1 MNLIDGGIQ
10 HSKLFAHMPLFDEIT
25 YEGGFENKV
34 RKYRAVRED
43 QPCQIL
49 ALDVIRKDEAIIWD
63 AFEDLIKRS
72 IAQAA
77 AGVRGVFTFE
87 LLSMDI
93 HREVKTFNHNEISEV
108 LINHARKSRPGE
120 KRLIKYSSVY
130 GILQNLNIVDWG
142 KITLKT
148 AVDVFKDKPCFLDLL
163 VKALIKNFEF
173 AHDPGILLLNDLS
186 QAPLFDPK
194 DQDQQQ
200 RLKAV
205 IEKQIPKSIE
215 FLPEIYVQ
223 DKNGVRE
230 LLSGSVIV

>member
-10 HSKLFAHMPLFDEIT
+10 HSRMFLHMPLFDEIS
-25 YEGGFENKV
+25 YQGSFENKV
-34 RKYRAVRED
+34 KKFRAVHED

-49 ALDVIRKDEAIIWD
+49 ALDVIRKDEEVIWD
-63 AFEDLIKRS
+63 AFLDLIKRS
-72 IAQAA
+72 VAQAA
-77 AGVRGVFTFE
+77 AAVRGVYTFE
-87 LLSMDI
+87 LLTMEI
-93 HREVKTFNHNEISEV
+93 HKEVKTFNHQEIAGV
-108 LINHARKSRPGE
+108 LVNHARKCPPGG
-120 KRLIKYSSVY
+120 KRLVKYSSVY
-130 GILQNLNIVDWG
+130 GILQNLNAVDWG
-142 KITLKT
+142 KITVKS

-173 AHDPGILLLNDLS
+173 AHDPGILILNDLS
-186 QAPLFDPK
+186 QEPLFNG
-194 DQDQQQ
+194 QDEQQQQ

-230 LLSGSVIV
+230 LLSGSVIA